1 MLKRILYTLLFCG
14 LIVFPLSAQVD
25 SALQKLLSIP
35 GLKHAAVGIS
45 VKRVKDQ
52 KIISEYRS
60 ETALIPA
67 SVTKLFSTAL
77 SLQKVGPAYTFSTS
91 VAYTGEIVDGILKG
105 DIVIEA
111 GGDPCLDSRYFPSRR
126 FVDTVIHV
134 IKVLGIHQVEGTV
147 VIRGADKEEGIPGSW
162 LWEDIANYYGALY
175 HSFNYR
181 DNLYTVTLKPERTT
195 GMAKI
200 VSVIPSIEVEFINR
214 VTVSDLKKEDVWIY
228 GGPYAEK
235 LLLKGNI
242 TTKSFSYEVKGAI
255 HHPAEIACDELK
267 RRLRRQGITIGDT
280 SVSGDS
286 LHSLHTF
293 ISPTVEEIVFYT
305 NKRSINLFA
314 EALGKLVSPDRFEQE
329 VKRRLA
335 GMAIDTSGIIL
346 KDASGLSM
354 QNAAPAEVFT
364 DLLLWSR
371 RHLGRPFWTSLPEGG
386 VDGGLTIYADHPVLR
401 NNLRAKTGSLT
412 GVRTLSGFLTTRDG
426 QELAF
431 TILINHYTCTPKEL
445 QEAVRNFLV
454 DTSKGLE

>member
-1 MLKRILYTLLFCG
+1 MPKRILYTLLFCG

-25 SALQKLLSIP
+25 SALQKLLSTP
-35 GLKHAAVGIS
+35 GLKHAAIGIS
-45 VKRVKDQ
+45 VKRVGDQ
-52 KIISEYRS
+52 KIISAYRS

-67 SVTKLFSTAL
+67 SVTKLFCTAL
-77 SLQKVGPAYTFSTS
+77 SLQKVGPAYTFSTP
-91 VAYTGEIVDGILKG
+91 VTYTGELANGILKG
-105 DIVIEA
+105 NIVIEA
-111 GGDPCLDSRYFPSRR
+111 GGDPCLDSRYFPARR
-126 FVDTVIHV
+126 FMDTLIQA
-134 IKVLGIHQVEGTV
+134 IKILGIHRIEGTV
-147 VIRGADKEEGIPGSW
+147 VIREQARVEIPGSW

-181 DNLYTVTLKPERTT
+181 DNLYTVTLRPERTA

-200 VSVIPSIEVEFINR
+200 ISVVPSINVEFVNR
-214 VTVSDLKKEDVWIY
+214 VTVSDLKKEEVWIY
-228 GGPYAEK
+228 GGPYTGK

-242 TTKSFSYEVKGAI
+242 TAKSSSFEVKGAM
-255 HHPAEIACDELK
+255 HRPAETFCDELK
-267 RRLRRQGITIGDT
+267 RRLRRQGIAISDT

-286 LHSLHTF
+286 VHPLHTF

-314 EALGKLVSPDRFEQE
+314 EALGKLVSSDRFEQE
-329 VKRRLA
+329 VKERLA
-335 GMAIDTSGIIL
+335 GMAIDTAGIIL

-354 QNAAPAEVFT
+354 QNAVPAEVFT

-371 RHLGRPFWTSLPEGG
+371 LHLGKSFWASLPEGG
-386 VDGGLTIYADHPVLR
+386 VDGGLVIYADHPVLR
-401 NNLRAKTGSLT
+401 NNLRAKTGSFT
-412 GVRTLSGFLTTRDG
+412 GVRTLSGFLKTRNG

-431 TILINHYTCTPKEL
+431 TVLINHYTCTPKEL